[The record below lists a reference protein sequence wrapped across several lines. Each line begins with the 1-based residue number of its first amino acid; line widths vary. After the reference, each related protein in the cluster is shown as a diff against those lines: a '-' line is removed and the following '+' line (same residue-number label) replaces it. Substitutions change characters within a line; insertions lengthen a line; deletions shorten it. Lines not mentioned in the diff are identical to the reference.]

1 MLLAMR
7 LLALTMAALALTV
20 STAHGDGN
28 SALKRLAHRHLH
40 PAPLVPTTAPPSL
53 RPIDSTLQL
62 SGHSRT
68 PGAYALRLVHNAPNG
83 PEAIIAL
90 SRGDFHTLHAAIV
103 DARRASFKVRRAGIR
118 GKHGYLMTST
128 TGDLEYLL
136 AWKED
141 GQIYEIGTGTT
152 GTVSLAQLK
161 ATATGLKH
169 LKS

>member
-1 MLLAMR
+1 MR
-7 LLALTMAALALTV
+7 LLALTMAALAFTV

-103 DARRASFKVRRAGIR
+103 DARRASFKVRRADIR

>member
-7 LLALTMAALALTV
+7 LLALTMAALAFTV